1 MTATDHP
8 TRHQLRSIA
17 VVWPPDAD
25 AWRTYRQLRQQ
36 LEDSGISV
44 HLVARDQLLDIE
56 HGGCDIDAIAT
67 IGGALDAARRIAAR
81 RGIPYFMLDR
91 CPTDASKALAESEH
105 TSTPVLDVTVD
116 DHLPLIALRSITI
129 STAGGADHGELTL
142 HPSSARHRASWRH
155 QCRQPAVLYVDR
167 RAIHL
172 GPDAVVTVQH
182 GSSPLREHRI

>member
-17 VVWPPDAD
+17 IVWPPDAD

-81 RGIPYFMLDR
+81 RDIPYVALDR
-91 CPTDASKALAESEH
+91 CPADPSMVLVESEQ
-105 TSTPVLDVTVD
+105 TSTPVLDITVD
-116 DHLPLIALRSITI
+116 HHLPLIALRSITI
-129 STAGGADHGELTL
+129 SEPSTHHGEVTM
-142 HPSSARHRASWRH
+142 HPSLTGHRNSWRH